1 MPTFFQRPENAL
13 KRANE
18 FIDVGK
24 KQRALDALYDV
35 IKSKKHRTW
44 QKIHEPIMEKY
55 LQLCVDLKKSHIA
68 KEGLYQ
74 YKNIC
79 QQGDVIRKYLQLAES
94 KTEAAREESHQA
106 VIDVDD
112 LDVIQTPENLLLS
125 AVSGEDSQDRND
137 RAILTPWVKFLW
149 ESYRQCLDL
158 LRNNNSVEKLYQDVA
173 QMAFKFCLKYE
184 RKTEFR
190 KLCDNLRTH
199 LSQIHKHQ
207 HQQRAINLD
216 KPESQAMHL
225 ETRLVQLDS
234 AIQMELWQ
242 EAFKAV
248 EDIHGLISLS
258 KKPSKPSLMSNYY
271 NKLGLVFWKSGS
283 RLFHACAWHRLFHLS
298 REQRRNLTP
307 EELQRLASRVVC
319 ATLAVPISQSYN
331 PIDQMLQLD
340 ENTQEKQRRLATLL
354 GLPAPPTRSAL
365 VKDLVKYNIVQ
376 HVYPEI
382 KNLYHF
388 LEVEFHP
395 LKLSGRITVLLDFLN
410 TKNDLAPYVSAL
422 QDITIT
428 RLLKQVSQ
436 VYQTIEF
443 ERLAALAPFV
453 NNFHLERVIVNVAKQ
468 LRLQVRIDHRSRSL
482 SFGTD
487 LGVSQNEDL
496 PEGPYLQSMPS
507 EQIRNQL
514 TSMAQAIDKAIT
526 LIKPMQMQS
535 GKEDLRAHIIQ
546 SYRQTA
552 RKEHARILQRRQI
565 IEERKEELE
574 NANVQREREEQELME
589 EAKRKQIEAEMAR
602 LEREA
607 EEREKQRRMEEHREI
622 QRKAARER
630 LEQLKSTALG
640 ARAFEGIDEE
650 VMADMDVDDIL
661 AKQVEQLEKEKRE
674 LQEKLKSQE
683 KKVDFFERA
692 KHLEEIPLL
701 EKQCEEEMEK
711 AKEFWEQQERE
722 RIATLKCERVTALE
736 QRDRLARM
744 MTDKTEFMN
753 KLQANRMSDFK
764 EKRAKFEKK
773 LSEERKKRLAE
784 RKSKRK
790 EERRVKW
797 HEAKEEE
804 EQRRRD
810 EELKQQREEEERL
823 EREEQERI
831 EEEYKQKLKKLEE
844 IEAKKRERERQ
855 VEERLTKQREEESR
869 QREEREFERRRGDDR
884 DRPGGSAWKPMVKE
898 GGWRERT
905 RLREESWKRP
915 EFRHDDV
922 DRDQDEPRS
931 DTGARDIRLDEPKRD
946 FGARDVRLD
955 EPKRDFGA
963 RDVRLEEPKRDF
975 GARDARLDEPK
986 RDFGARDVRLDEPR
1000 REFAARDVRLDEPRR
1015 DFGARDVRLDE
1026 PRRMGGPD
1034 EDSWR
1039 SGPREDRP
1047 RVDRD
1052 WSDRGPPRGDRGP
1065 PRDDDYDRRDR
1076 GRDNEDRGWRDRGP
1090 PRDDRG
1096 PPREDRWG
1104 GPPSRDGWRD
1114 RGDERRDMP
1123 PRDGWRDR
1131 VPPQDDRDS
1140 WRERRAPPP
1149 RDDRDDDRG
1158 AWRGG
1163 GRDRERGGDDW
1174 RGGGG
1179 GAGRWGDDRRG
1190 PPRDE
1195 RGPPRDERGPPRDER
1210 EPPRD
1215 ERGPPRDERGPP
1227 REERGPPR
1235 EERGPPRE
1243 ERGPPREERGP
1254 PRDDGPPRND
1264 WRDRGDKD
1272 QAPPPAP
1279 KEKAA
1284 PANEPDEDGWTTVQ
1298 R

>member
-1 MPTFFQRPENAL
+1 ML
-13 KRANE
+13 HCVE

-79 QQGDVIRKYLQLAES
+79 QQVNIKSLEDVIRKYLQLAES

-283 RLFHACAWHRLFHLS
+283 CLFHACAWHRLYQLS

-365 VKDLVKYNIVQ
+365 VKDLMKYNMVQ

-395 LKLSGRITVLLDFLN
+395 LKLSGRVTVLLDFLG
-410 TKNDLAPYVSAL
+410 TKEDLAPYVSAL

-453 NNFHLERVIVNVAKQ
+453 NNFHLERVIVNVARQ
-468 LRLQVRIDHRSRSL
+468 LRLQVRIDHRTRSL

-514 TSMAQAIDKAIT
+514 TYMAQAIDKAIT
-526 LIKPMQMQS
+526 LIKPTELQS
-535 GKEDLRAHIIQ
+535 GKEELRAHIIQ

-607 EEREKQRRMEEHREI
+607 EEREKQRRLEEHREI

-661 AKQVEQLEKEKRE
+661 AKQVEQLEKEKKE

-692 KHLEEIPLL
+692 KHIEEIPLL
-701 EKQCEEEMEK
+701 EKQCEDEMEK
-711 AKEFWEQQERE
+711 AKEFWEQQEQE
-722 RIATLKCERVTALE
+722 RIENLKSERMLALE
-736 QRDRLARM
+736 QRDRLMRM
-744 MTDKTEFMN
+744 VTDKTEFVN

-764 EKRAKFEKK
+764 EKRVKFEKK
-773 LSEERKKRLAE
+773 LSEERKKRLTE

-790 EERRVKW
+790 EERRAKW
-797 HEAKEEE
+797 IQAKEEE
-804 EQRRRD
+804 EQRKHD
-810 EELKQQREEEERL
+810 EELKRQREEEERK
-823 EREEQERI
+823 EREERERE
-831 EEEYKQKLKKLEE
+831 EEEYSEKLRKLEVAQ
-844 IEAKKRERERQ
+844 AKQREREREI
-855 VEERLTKQREEESR
+855 EERLMRQKEEESR
-869 QREEREFERRRGDDR
+869 RREEREYEQRRGDDR
-884 DRPGGSAWKPMVKE
+884 DRSGGSAWRPVVKE

-915 EFRHDDV
+915 EFRHDEPDH
-922 DRDQDEPRS
+922 DRDEPRR
-931 DTGARDIRLDEPKRD
+931 DMGARDIRLDEQPQ
-946 FGARDVRLD
+946 
-955 EPKRDFGA
+955 
-963 RDVRLEEPKRDF
+963 
-975 GARDARLDEPK
+975 
-986 RDFGARDVRLDEPR
+986 
-1000 REFAARDVRLDEPRR
+1000 REMGARDVRLDEPRR

-1026 PRRMGGPD
+1026 PKRDFGARDIRLDEPKQDFGARDVRLDERPRRDFGARDIRLDEPRGDFGARDVRLDEPRRGMGSRDIRLD
-1034 EDSWR
+1034 EDSSWR
-1039 SGPREDRP
+1039 SAPREDRS

-1052 WSDRGPPRGDRGP
+1052 WSDRGPPRGD
-1065 PRDDDYDRRDR
+1065 DYDRRDR
-1076 GRDNEDRGWRDRGP
+1076 GRDTEDRGWRDRGP

-1096 PPREDRWG
+1096 PPRDDRGPPRDDRRPPREDRWG
-1104 GPPSRDGWRD
+1104 APPSRDGWRGD
-1114 RGDERRDMP
+1114 DRRGDDRRDMP
-1123 PRDGWRDR
+1123 ARDGWRDR
-1131 VPPQDDRDS
+1131 VAPQDDRDG
-1140 WRERRAPPP
+1140 WRSDRRVLPP
-1149 RDDRDDDRG
+1149 REDRDEERGGG

-1163 GRDRERGGDDW
+1163 GRDRERGADDW

-1179 GAGRWGDDRRG
+1179 GGRWGDERRG

-1195 RGPPRDERGPPRDER
+1195 RGPYRDERG
-1210 EPPRD
+1210 PPRD

-1227 REERGPPR
+1227 REERRPFR
-1235 EERGPPRE
+1235 DERGPPM
-1243 ERGPPREERGP
+1243 
-1254 PRDDGPPRND
+1254 DDAGPPRND
-1264 WRDRGDKD
+1264 WRDRGLKERASA
-1272 QAPPPAP
+1272 APP

-1284 PANEPDEDGWTTVQ
+1284 PTASEPDEDGWTTVQ